1 METDLYTETL
11 RLARESGESV
21 PELARATGL
30 KQRWLH
36 RLLAGDFNDPGVRK
50 IEKLHRHVVAHAQGS
65 DDPAA

>member
-1 METDLYTETL
+1 METDLYSETL

-21 PELARATGL
+21 PDLARATGL

-50 IEKLHRHVVAHAQGS
+50 IERLHRHLMGHAQS
-65 DDPAA
+65 SADQAA